1 MSPSPLA
8 ERVRAHL
15 ASLYPTYDTD
25 VLTKRVIDAIGIT
38 EERDPPASAG
48 ERWTAADAV
57 LIAYGDS
64 VIDGARWPLEVLTDV
79 VTRVGD
85 ALPITH
91 VLPFTPYS
99 SDRGFAVVDYAAV
112 DPKLGSWV
120 DIDALDG
127 RTDLMVD
134 LVCNHV
140 SAESAWFTQF
150 LTGDDPGRNYFVTI
164 DPDHDLTGVV
174 RPRAGP
180 AAQSFSTSAGDQEL
194 WCTFGRDQIDL
205 DYSNPD
211 VLIEMLR
218 VINLYISHGARF
230 LRLDAIAYLWK
241 QPGTPSIH
249 LPETHE
255 IVRLWHTL
263 LAARSPQTALVS
275 ETNVPD
281 SENRTYFGAGDEAH
295 IVYNFT
301 LPPLVVD
308 ALLQQ
313 SAERLGTWL
322 AASTLPPP
330 GCTYINFMSSH
341 DGLGLRPAEG
351 ILDEAAIDDLVAAA
365 RSRGGLSLS
374 YATPGGAR
382 PYELNVSL
390 WDLLSGT
397 SGAEPDGMVELRFL
411 AAHAIVLG
419 LAGIPAIYINNL
431 FADASDREGARRSGV
446 ARDITRARLSFE
458 LVTQRLDVDDS
469 PRSRCT
475 RALLDLLKVR
485 SRQPA
490 FHPNSRQS
498 VTENAGPVLV
508 VHRRAGDDGQRII
521 AVYNLSPRDV
531 AVDVGHLEE
540 DPDRTW
546 VDLVSGDRV
555 EVGRGL
561 VLSPYQT
568 LWLTYDPR

>member
-1 MSPSPLA
+1 MSASPLA
-8 ERVRAHL
+8 KRVRAHL
-15 ASLYPTYDTD
+15 ASLYPTYDAD
-25 VLTKRVIDAIGIT
+25 GLTQRVINAIGIT
-38 EERDPPASAG
+38 EERDRPASAG

-85 ALPITH
+85 ALPVTH

-112 DPKLGSWV
+112 DPKLGSWA

-127 RTDLMVD
+127 LTDLMVD

-164 DPDHDLTGVV
+164 EPGHDLTGVV

-180 AAQSFSTSAGDQEL
+180 AAQSFSTSVGDQEL

-218 VINLYISHGARF
+218 VIDLYISHGARF

-255 IVRLWHTL
+255 IVRLWRTL
-263 LAARSPQTALVS
+263 LAARSPQVALVS

-313 SAERLGTWL
+313 SAERLGAWL
-322 AASTLPPP
+322 AASAPPP
-330 GCTYINFMSSH
+330 AGCTYINFVSSH

-365 RSRGGLSLS
+365 QSRGGLSRS
-374 YATPGGAR
+374 YATPGGTR
-382 PYELNVSL
+382 PYELNISL

-397 SGAEPDGMVELRFL
+397 SGSEPDGMVELRFL
-411 AAHAIVLG
+411 AAHAIVLS

-431 FADASDREGARRSGV
+431 FADGSDREGADQSGV

-458 LVTQRLDVDDS
+458 LVTQRLGVDDS
-469 PRSRCT
+469 PRSRST

-490 FHPNSRQS
+490 FHPDSRQS
-498 VTENAGPVLV
+498 VSGNAGPVLV

-521 AVYNLSPRDV
+521 AVYNLSPRDE
-531 AVDVGHLEE
+531 AVDVDHLGA
-540 DPDRTW
+540 DPDHMW

-561 VLSPYQT
+561 VLSPYQAV
-568 LWLTYDPR
+568 WLTYDSR

>member
-1 MSPSPLA
+1 MSPSALA

-15 ASLYPTYDTD
+15 ASLYPSHDTD
-25 VLTKRVIDAIGIT
+25 ALTQRVIDAIGIT
-38 EERDPPASAG
+38 EQRDRPTPPA

-64 VIDGARWPLEVLTDV
+64 VIDGARRPLEVLNDI

-85 ALPITH
+85 ALPVTH

-99 SDRGFAVVDYAAV
+99 SDRGFAVVDYTAV
-112 DPKLGSWV
+112 DPKLGSWA
-120 DIDALDG
+120 DIDALGG

-150 LTGDDPGRNYFVTI
+150 LTDDDPGRNYFVTVE
-164 DPDHDLTGVV
+164 PGHDLSGVV

-180 AAQSFSTSAGDQEL
+180 AAQSFGTSAGNQEL

-218 VINLYISHGARF
+218 VIDLYISHGARF

-241 QPGTPSIH
+241 KAGTPSIH
-249 LPETHE
+249 LAETHE

-263 LAARSPQTALVS
+263 LAARSPQAALVS

-308 ALLQQ
+308 ALLHQ

-322 AASTLPPP
+322 AASAPPPP
-330 GCTYINFMSSH
+330 GCTYINFISSH

-365 RSRGGLSLS
+365 QSRGGLSTS
-374 YATPGGAR
+374 YATPEGTR
-382 PYELNVSL
+382 PYELNISL

-397 SGAEPDGMVELRFL
+397 SGSEPDGMVELRFL
-411 AAHAIVLG
+411 AAHSIVLS

-431 FADASDREGARRSGV
+431 FADGSDREGADQSGV

-458 LVTQRLDVDDS
+458 LVTQRLGVEDS
-469 PRSRCT
+469 PRSRST
-475 RALLDLLKVR
+475 AALLDLLKVR

-490 FHPNSRQS
+490 FHPDSRQS
-498 VTENAGPVLV
+498 VAESAGPVLV
-508 VHRRAGDDGQRII
+508 VRRGAGDDGQRII
-521 AVYNLSPRDV
+521 AVYNLSPTEV
-531 AVDVGHLEE
+531 AVDVDHLEA
-540 DPDRTW
+540 DPERAW

-555 EVGRGL
+555 EVARGL
-561 VLSPYQT
+561 DLSPYQT